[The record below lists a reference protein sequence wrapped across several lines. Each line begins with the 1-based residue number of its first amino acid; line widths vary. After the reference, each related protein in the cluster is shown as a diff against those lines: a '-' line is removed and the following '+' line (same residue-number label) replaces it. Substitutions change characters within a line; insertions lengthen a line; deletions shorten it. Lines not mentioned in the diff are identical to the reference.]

1 MVSVMPCD
9 LFVYLKRKSRD
20 QYRSIRGFTLIEL
33 LVVIAI
39 IAILAGMLLPALSK
53 AKEKAKRTKCLNSLR
68 QLGIASH
75 MYADDNNNYLPPM
88 VDNKNQVGNWSW
100 DMPQTV
106 VSNLLGYGFQRDIL
120 YCPSFAKQNNDEL
133 WNFTSRFKVL
143 GYAFAT
149 KGSPGLSETNIF
161 EKIQLKVIK
170 DKKTGSSYT
179 IGMSEGIFV
188 ADATLS
194 KRNDRE
200 ARSENFSK
208 VDGGWKGHSSPHL
221 MSGGQG
227 GQLPAGANA
236 LYLDAHVAWN
246 PFMKMHQRRI
256 RGPFFW
262 W

>member
-1 MVSVMPCD
+1 MKPGASYLSVAKFRLNRRVC
-9 LFVYLKRKSRD
+9 KA
-20 QYRSIRGFTLIEL
+20 FTLIEL

-39 IAILAGMLLPALSK
+39 IAILSGMLLPALSK
-53 AKEKAKRTKCLNSLR
+53 VKEKAKRTKCLNNLR
-68 QLGIASH
+68 QVGIASH
-75 MYADDNNNYLPPM
+75 MYADDNENILPPM
-88 VDNKNQVGNWSW
+88 VDHRNRVGNWSW

-120 YCPSFAKQNNDEL
+120 YCPSFAKQNNDRL
-133 WNFTSRFKVL
+133 WDFATHYKVL

-149 KGSPGLSETNIF
+149 KGSPGLAKTNIF
-161 EKIQLKVIK
+161 ERIQQKVVNEHS
-170 DKKTGSSYT
+170 GNSYT
-179 IGMSEGIFV
+179 IGISEGIFV

-200 ARSENFSK
+200 ARGENFTV

-221 MSGGQG
+221 TSGGG
-227 GQLPAGANA
+227 VGQLPAGGNA

-246 PFMKMHQRRI
+246 PFPKMLQRRTLF
-256 RGPFFW
+256 PYFW